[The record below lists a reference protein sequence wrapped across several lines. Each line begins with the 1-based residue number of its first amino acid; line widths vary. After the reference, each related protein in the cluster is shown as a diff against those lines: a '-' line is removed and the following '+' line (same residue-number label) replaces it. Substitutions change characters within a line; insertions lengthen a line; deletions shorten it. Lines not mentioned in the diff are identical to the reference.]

1 MKTRII
7 AIVALALAGCAAGP
21 EDEPDLKPDEAAAGG
36 EEALE
41 PPSGTWDA
49 RDPGL
54 APPDD
59 PALPF

>member
-7 AIVALALAGCAAGP
+7 AIVALALAGCAHGTPA
-21 EDEPDLKPDEAAAGG
+21 EPTDMKPDDPEAVGA
-36 EEALE
+36 EATE
-41 PPSGTWDA
+41 PPSAFWEA
-49 RDPGL
+49 DPGL